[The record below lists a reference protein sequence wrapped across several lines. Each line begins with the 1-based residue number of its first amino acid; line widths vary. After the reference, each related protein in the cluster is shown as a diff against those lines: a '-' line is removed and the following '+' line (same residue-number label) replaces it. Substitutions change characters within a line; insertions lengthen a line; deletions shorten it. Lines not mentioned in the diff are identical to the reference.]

1 MESPFLSLLKNNFQQ
16 STRFSTDAGWLAA
29 TGCTLFFGRPPVCY
43 EFMCNTILDAQP
55 TITHEY
61 VAQILSKL
69 ISYIGKNAVGGS
81 HIVEIMS
88 EKKLQRIKIT
98 RFKKR
103 LDEAKEAYLA
113 VLFFLKHNFL
123 KANSLQALSKIHPPH
138 LDLVQNLN
146 GEIEN
151 AKKRKNLFSQGLF

>member
-1 MESPFLSLLKNNFQQ
+1 
-16 STRFSTDAGWLAA
+16 
-29 TGCTLFFGRPPVCY
+29 
-43 EFMCNTILDAQP
+43 MCNTILDAQP

-61 VAQILSKL
+61 VVQILSKL

-88 EKKLQRIKIT
+88 ESKLQRINIV
-98 RFKKR
+98 RFNKR
-103 LDEAKEAYLA
+103 LGEAEEAYLA

-123 KANSLQALSKIHPPH
+123 KANLLQALSKIHPPH
-138 LDLVQNLN
+138 LDLVQNLT
-146 GEIEN
+146 GEIEI

>member
-1 MESPFLSLLKNNFQQ
+1 
-16 STRFSTDAGWLAA
+16 
-29 TGCTLFFGRPPVCY
+29 
-43 EFMCNTILDAQP
+43 MCNIILDAQP
-55 TITHEY
+55 TIAHEY

-81 HIVEIMS
+81 HVVEIMS
-88 EKKLQRIKIT
+88 KRKLQRINIT

-103 LDEAKEAYLA
+103 LGEAEKAYLA

-138 LDLVQNLN
+138 LDLGHNLI
-146 GEIEN
+146 GKI
-151 AKKRKNLFSQGLF
+151 